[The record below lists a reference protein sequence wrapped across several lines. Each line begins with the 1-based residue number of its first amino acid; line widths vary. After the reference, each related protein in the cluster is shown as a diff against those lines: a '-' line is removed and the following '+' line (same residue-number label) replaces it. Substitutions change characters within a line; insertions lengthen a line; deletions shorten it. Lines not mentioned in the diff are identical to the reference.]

1 MIASS
6 LRAKVLLVL
15 VPLAVVPAAAA
26 VAWLHDANRTAM
38 VESERLLQVALL
50 GEVRE
55 RARDEIGD
63 AIADARAVAAALGE
77 AAKEQPAGTGDP
89 LLPVRSVLAT
99 RRAIDAARFEVPDA
113 NVSTV
118 LNKEEVDP
126 ARVPQSTPELRA
138 AADKDGWA
146 FAPTTAG
153 RAVIVVPITAGTPG
167 GKRGYVAV
175 GIHMNQ
181 LRAALKEAIDRFAP
195 GGEVSVAIADQDQH
209 AIACEGTT
217 TCDMGADVSKLA
229 VWGIVERTG
238 QVPHAGLAREI
249 VVDGAALYGTV
260 AALPDVRWSVAVWRP
275 SAVAFRTANE
285 LSRRAAIASA
295 VLLAL
300 ATLAGALF
308 AGVITRPIL
317 RLVDQ
322 VKLVGQRRWREIKA
336 STGRT
341 DELGRLEGSI
351 DEMAKS
357 LEAGEIEIERQTKLR
372 GDLSRFMSKELVDAI
387 VKGEHDLTL
396 GGERRPITVLFAD
409 VVAFTPLAESRPP
422 EQVVAMLN
430 ELFTVLTEVVFR
442 HGGTV
447 DKFIG
452 DAIMAVWGA
461 PVAQPDHA
469 DRALAA
475 AEDMMHFLEVAAAEW
490 RKKYDVEVRLGVGVN
505 SGEAIVGNIGS
516 DKRME
521 YTVIGDVVN
530 VAARLEGLAAPNQVL
545 VAEGTRELATDRF
558 ELAPVGEKKLTGR
571 ARPTNVFELVTS

>member
-15 VPLAVVPAAAA
+15 VPLAVVPAAVA
-26 VAWLHDANRTAM
+26 VAWLRDANRTAV
-38 VESERLLQVALL
+38 VESERLMQVALL

-63 AIADARAVAAALGE
+63 ALADARAIAAALGE
-77 AAKEQPAGTGDP
+77 AAKEPPPGSDP
-89 LLPVRSVLAT
+89 LVPVRSVLAT
-99 RRAIDAARFEVPDA
+99 RRAVDAARFEEPDA
-113 NVSTV
+113 GVSTV
-118 LNKEEVDP
+118 INKEEVDP

-138 AADKDGWA
+138 AADQNGWA
-146 FAPTTAG
+146 FSPTTAG
-153 RAVIVVPITAGTPG
+153 RAVIVVPITAASPAA
-167 GKRGYVAV
+167 KKGYVAV

-181 LRAALKEAIDRFAP
+181 LRAALKDAIDRFAP
-195 GGEVSVAIADQDQH
+195 NGEVSVAIAGKDQR
-209 AIACEGTT
+209 AIACEGAMK
-217 TCDMGADVSKLA
+217 CDMGADLSKLA
-229 VWGIVERTG
+229 VWSIVEKTG
-238 QVPHAGLAREI
+238 AVPYAGLAREA
-249 VVDGAALYGTV
+249 VMDGVPSYGTV
-260 AALPDVRWSVAVWRP
+260 AAVPDVGWSLAVWRP
-275 SAVAFRTANE
+275 SAIAFRTANE
-285 LSRRAAIASA
+285 LSRRAAIAAA
-295 VLLAL
+295 VLLAI
-300 ATLAGALF
+300 ATLAGALL

-357 LEAGEIEIERQTKLR
+357 LEAGEVEIERQTKLR
-372 GDLSRFMSKELVDAI
+372 GDLSRFMSKELVEAI
-387 VKGEHDLTL
+387 VKGEHDLSL

-409 VVAFTPLAESRPP
+409 VVAFTPLSESRPP
-422 EQVVAMLN
+422 EQVVTMLN
-430 ELFTVLTEVVFR
+430 ELFSVLTEVVFR

-452 DAIMAVWGA
+452 DCIMAVWGA

-490 RKKYDVEVRLGVGVN
+490 SKKYDVEIRLGIGVN

-545 VAEGTRELATDRF
+545 VAEGTQKLATDRF
-558 ELAPVGEKKLTGR
+558 ELTPVGEKNLTGR
-571 ARPTNVFELVTS
+571 ARSVGVFELVTS